1 MTPQPAR
8 PAETVTIGKCACGHS
23 RAAHQSKFG
32 GCGFCACLLFQL
44 DDIVR
49 EERLPPQRRR
59 PLPEP
64 PKS

>member
-1 MTPQPAR
+1 MTPQGRVP
-8 PAETVTIGKCACGHS
+8 PETVTIGKCACGHS
-23 RAAHQSKFG
+23 GAAHNSKFG
-32 GCGFCACLLFQL
+32 GCGFCACLLFHL

-49 EERLPPQRRR
+49 EERPPQQRRR